1 MIEILPFVALERILF
16 YDGHEAVKRLLT
28 IRPDYRKSLDF
39 SSMHACMLMTYLVDF
54 LNAQDPLKQSTVYKT
69 LERVDKGFKNQT
81 PFDLLYLEIQ
91 SREISFSLSA
101 SDYLLGWAQTKVIP
115 RLDAIPKLIADEAV
129 YIIQHKSRY
138 FDYYKLFPKQNASFE
153 ELWLRIEKDEK
164 LELKTLAD
172 EQRKLKAQIDAQ
184 AGPRSHSKHKNK
196 KGSFTASSMFRGF

>member
-54 LNAQDPLKQSTVYKT
+54 LNAQDPLKQK
-69 LERVDKGFKNQT
+69 
-81 PFDLLYLEIQ
+81 
-91 SREISFSLSA
+91 
-101 SDYLLGWAQTKVIP
+101 
-115 RLDAIPKLIADEAV
+115 
-129 YIIQHKSRY
+129 
-138 FDYYKLFPKQNASFE
+138 
-153 ELWLRIEKDEK
+153 KDEK
-164 LELKTLAD
+164 LELKALAD